1 MNNDQKKCPV
11 THLTTDFGAP
21 VVDNQNNTDSQTRLL
36 MARFGYQVADK
47 LVIRIDNKEINVRL
61 TELLDMTDDIEEYA
75 FVRIQF

>member
-1 MNNDQKKCPV
+1 
-11 THLTTDFGAP
+11 
-21 VVDNQNNTDSQTRLL
+21 

-47 LVIRIDNKEINVRL
+47 LVIRIENKEINVRL